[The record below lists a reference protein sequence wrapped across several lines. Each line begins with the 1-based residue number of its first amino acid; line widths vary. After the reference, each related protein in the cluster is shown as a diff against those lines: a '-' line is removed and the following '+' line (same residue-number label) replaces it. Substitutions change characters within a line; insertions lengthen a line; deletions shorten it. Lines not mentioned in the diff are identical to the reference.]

1 MTEVLMTIQVVREAL
16 LLCTLI
22 NYGVLIIWFLLL
34 VLPHEWLYRL
44 WRKCFRLSNEQFDA
58 VNFTGMALFKIGIM
72 LFNLVPY
79 VALRIV
85 GSG

>member
-1 MTEVLMTIQVVREAL
+1 MTIQILREAL
-16 LLCTLI
+16 LWCTLI

-44 WRKCFRLSNEQFDA
+44 WRECFRLSNEQFDA
-58 VNFTGMALFKIGIM
+58 VNFIGMALFKIGIM

>member
-44 WRKCFRLSNEQFDA
+44 WRKWFRLSNEQFDTL
-58 VNFTGMALFKIGIM
+58 NFISMALFKIGIL
-72 LFNLVPY
+72 LFNLTPY

-85 GSG
+85 T

>member
-1 MTEVLMTIQVVREAL
+1 MTIQIVREAL
-16 LLCTLI
+16 LWCTLI

-44 WRKCFRLSNEQFDA
+44 WQKWFQLSDEQFDG
-58 VNFTGMALFKIGIM
+58 VNFAGMALYKVGII

-85 GSG
+85 T